1 MKILLFAKNAFTGI
15 SIILSMMVVL
25 TFSACNNNPKS
36 EDTKEVA
43 NEHNDAKFE
52 NTKETDAQFLVNAA
66 EMNLEEIQLGQ
77 LAQNK
82 GSMAHVKELGLM
94 MEKGHTG
101 SLKEVQLLAGKK
113 QITLPASL
121 TNDGQ
126 LAYKKLVDKS
136 GADFE
141 KAYADMMVDHHKAAI
156 KKFEAASTG
165 ATDLDIRAWAASM
178 LTVLRTHLDSALTCQ
193 KECQK
198 M

>member
-1 MKILLFAKNAFTGI
+1 MKILLFAKNAFAGI
-15 SIILSMMVVL
+15 SIILSMMAVL

-43 NEHNDAKFE
+43 KEHNDAKFE
-52 NTKETDAQFLVNAA
+52 NTKETDAAFLVNAA

-94 MEKGHTG
+94 MEKGHTR

-126 LAYKKLVDKS
+126 LAYKKLVDQS

-193 KECQK
+193 KECEK